1 MFTTDNDMNISN
13 YTSDEFNRLVRDL
26 KASPTNEK
34 TVYCQ
39 SYLLKN
45 AVVLPLFEETT
56 IYAVHKD
63 VSGIYFSGDSSNMYF
78 YKAQK

>member
-1 MFTTDNDMNISN
+1 MFTTDNEMNVSN
-13 YTSDEFNRLVRDL
+13 YNSDEFNRLVGDL
-26 KASPTNEK
+26 KNSPNNEK

-56 IYAVHKD
+56 TYAVHKD
-63 VSGIYFSGDSSNMYF
+63 ASGIYFAGDRSNMYF